1 MMKSATET
9 GRIVFIVSLP
19 VVAPILALFEP
30 NSQLAHNRDGI
41 SKKLVSQALNL
52 LRSNDQH
59 WFMMFDPLL
68 LKKLKR
74 PAATT

>member
-1 MMKSATET
+1 
-9 GRIVFIVSLP
+9 
-19 VVAPILALFEP
+19 
-30 NSQLAHNRDGI
+30 
-41 SKKLVSQALNL
+41 